1 MNELIHG
8 AGAVCI
14 YFAVAASTML
24 ALRWLIHIPDELF
37 RKILHFILLF
47 SYLPFAFAFDTWWL
61 SVLLALILEV
71 LIYPLLARAERWS
84 RFSSFFNERKHG
96 EFKHSLLLAFTMLAV
111 CNTVC

>member
-47 SYLPFAFAFDTWWL
+47 FYLPFALAPDSQAAVWLDFVGSIIVAVYLTWCGIQTVWE
-61 SVLLALILEV
+61 AAGK
-71 LIYPLLARAERWS
+71 P
-84 RFSSFFNERKHG
+84 SFINHKEN
-96 EFKHSLLLAFTMLAV
+96 L
-111 CNTVC
+111 